1 MVSTYG
7 RTSAGGDD
15 DDWPILQAG
24 FQNYIDVICIIKKNY
39 LNLQLLRSRRNW
51 SEKNSIK
58 SLNKLIKIYQFFVPE
73 DSPRVTTNKTFKD
86 SIMQKLEICEKKG
99 KKTHIRL
106 AINTVDQ

>member
-7 RTSAGGDD
+7 RMSAGGDD

-24 FQNYIDVICIIKKNY
+24 FQNYNGVICIIKKNY

-58 SLNKLIKIYQFFVPE
+58 SLNKVIKIYQFFVPE

-99 KKTHIRL
+99 KKTNIRL